1 MKKPILLMLGLA
13 VVWVVPVFAHHSF
26 AAEFDAAK
34 PITLRGTVTKFDLIN
49 PHGWIYLEGEDE
61 NGKTGK
67 WAVET
72 GNVSSLLRRGW
83 TKDSLKPGTEVIIQG
98 SRAKDGS
105 NTVNAREVK
114 LPDGRKLFA
123 GSSEGDA
130 PAK

>member
-1 MKKPILLMLGLA
+1 VALWG
-13 VVWVVPVFAHHSF
+13 HHSF
-26 AAEFDAAK
+26 DAEFDSK
-34 PITLRGTVTKFDLIN
+34 QPVTLRGVVTKFDLIN
-49 PHGWIYLEGEDE
+49 PHGWIYLEGKDE

-67 WAVET
+67 WAAET

-83 TKDSLKPGTEVIIQG
+83 TKTSLTPGTEIIIEG

-123 GSSEGDA
+123 GSSENGA
-130 PAK
+130 PVK